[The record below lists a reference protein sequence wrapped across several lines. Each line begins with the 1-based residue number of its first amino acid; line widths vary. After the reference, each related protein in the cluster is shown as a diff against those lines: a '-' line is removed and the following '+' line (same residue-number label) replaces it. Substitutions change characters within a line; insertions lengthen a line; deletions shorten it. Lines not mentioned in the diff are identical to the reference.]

1 MKIEDKLVAS
11 VINGLKAL
19 YGQEVP
25 EKMVQLQKT
34 KKEFE
39 GHLTLVVFPFL
50 KMSRKGP
57 EQTAQEIGEYLKAN
71 EPAVAAFNVIKGF
84 LNLTI
89 ASATWIELLNEI
101 QADEQYG
108 LVKATETS
116 PLVMIEY
123 SSPNTNKPLH
133 LGHVRNNLLGNAL
146 ANIVAANGNKV
157 VKTNIVNDRGIHI
170 CKSMLAW
177 KKYGNGETP
186 ETSGKK
192 GDHLVGDYYVIFNNK
207 LKEEINTICI
217 SESWDE
223 LPDIIADNIK
233 NNLRLIEDYK
243 NRLIEA
249 YYSLPFESI
258 PFLTSEI
265 EILAETAHDNGDW
278 NGFFKELP
286 EILNQDQ
293 LNDFLP
299 FFEEIDY
306 LQNQINDFE
315 SGIKSLVERNSP
327 LMQEAREMLVKWEA
341 GDPEVRGLWEMM
353 NNWVYAGFDETY
365 KKMGVSFDKIYYE
378 SNTYLEGKEK
388 VMEGLEKGFF
398 YKKEDGSVWADLT
411 AEGLDHKLL
420 LRGDGTSVYMTQDI
434 GTAKLRFADYPIN
447 KMIYVVGNEQNYH
460 FQVLSILLDKLG
472 FEWGKSLVHF
482 SYGMVELPEGKMKS
496 REGTVVDADDL
507 MEEMIATAKETSQE
521 LGKLDGLTQEEA
533 DDIARIVGLGALKY
547 FILKVD
553 ARKNMT
559 FNPKESIDFNGNT
572 GPFIQ
577 YTYARIQSVLRK
589 AAESGIVIP
598 EQIPAGIELSEKEE
612 GLIQMVADFAAVVK
626 QAGEDYSPSIIANYT
641 YDLVKEYNQFYHD
654 YSILREENEAV
665 KVFRIALS
673 ANVAKV
679 VRLGMNLLGIEVP
692 SRM

>member
-1 MKIEDKLVAS
+1 MKIEDKIVAS
-11 VINGLKAL
+11 VISGLKAL

-25 EKMVQLQKT
+25 EKMVQIQKT

-89 ASATWIELLNEI
+89 ASATWIQLLNEI

-192 GDHLVGDYYVIFNNK
+192 GDHLIGDFYVAFDQHYKAEIADIMEK
-207 LKEEINTICI
+207 EGLSKEE
-217 SESWDE
+217 
-223 LPDIIADNIK
+223 
-233 NNLRLIEDYK
+233 
-243 NRLIEA
+243 
-249 YYSLPFESI
+249 
-258 PFLTSEI
+258 
-265 EILAETAHDNGDW
+265 AE
-278 NGFFKELP
+278 KRS
-286 EILNQDQ
+286 Q
-293 LNDFLP
+293 
-299 FFEEIDY
+299 
-306 LQNQINDFE
+306 
-315 SGIKSLVERNSP
+315 
-327 LMQEAREMLVKWEA
+327 LMQEARSMLVRWEDK
-341 GDPEVRGLWEMM
+341 DPEVRRIWEMM
-353 NNWVYAGFDETY
+353 NSWVYAGFDQTY
-365 KKMGVSFDKIYYE
+365 RRMGVDFDKIYYE
-378 SNTYLEGKEK
+378 SDTYLEGKEK
-388 VMEGLEKGFF
+388 VLEGLEKGIMFR
-398 YKKEDGSVWADLT
+398 KDDGSVWADLT
-411 AEGLDHKLL
+411 ADGLDHKLL
-420 LRGDGTSVYMTQDI
+420 LRSDGTSVYMTQDI
-434 GTAKLRFADYPIN
+434 GTAKLRYQDFPID

-460 FQVLSILLDKLG
+460 FQVLSLLLDRLG
-472 FEWGKSLVHF
+472 FKWGKDLVHF

-507 MEEMIATAKETSQE
+507 MDDMVATAREVSAG
-521 LGKLDGLTQEEA
+521 LGKLDGMSDEEMA
-533 DDIARIVGLGALKY
+533 QIAETVGLGALKY
-547 FILKVD
+547 FLLKVD
-553 ARKNMT
+553 PRKNIT

-577 YTYARIQSVLRK
+577 YTYARIRSVLRK
-589 AAESGIVIP
+589 AAESGFAIGSYSDVVP
-598 EQIPAGIELSEKEE
+598 GEKEIA
-612 GLIQMVADFAAVVK
+612 LVQRLADFPAVVAE
-626 QAGEDYSPSIIANYT
+626 AGRTYSPALIANYV

-654 YSILREENEAV
+654 CSILRESDEAV
-665 KVFRIALS
+665 RSLRLCLS
-673 ANVAKV
+673 EVTADV
-679 VRLGMNLLGIEVP
+679 VRRGMSLLGISVP
-692 SRM
+692 ERM

>member
-11 VINGLKAL
+11 VISGLKAL
-19 YGQEVP
+19 YSQEVP
-25 EKMVQLQKT
+25 EKMVQIQKT

-57 EQTAQEIGEYLKAN
+57 EQTAQEIGEYLKVN

-89 ASATWIELLNEI
+89 ASATWIDLLNEI

-192 GDHLVGDYYVIFNNK
+192 GDHLVGDYYVSFDK
-207 LKEEINTICI
+207 H
-217 SESWDE
+217 
-223 LPDIIADNIK
+223 
-233 NNLRLIEDYK
+233 YK
-243 NRLIEA
+243 
-249 YYSLPFESI
+249 
-258 PFLTSEI
+258 
-265 EILAETAHDNGDW
+265 AEV
-278 NGFFKELP
+278 KELMT
-286 EILNQDQ
+286 EFAAQGMSED
-293 LNDFLP
+293 
-299 FFEEIDY
+299 EAKAKAEAA
-306 LQNQINDFE
+306 
-315 SGIKSLVERNSP
+315 SP

-341 GDPEVRGLWEMM
+341 GDPEIRGLWEMM

-365 KKMGVSFDKIYYE
+365 RKMGVSFDKIYYE

-398 YKKEDGSVWADLT
+398 FKKEDGSVWADLT

-420 LRGDGTSVYMTQDI
+420 LRGDGTPVYMTQDI
-434 GTAKLRFADYPIN
+434 GTAKLRFADYPID

-589 AAESGIVIP
+589 AAESGIVVP
-598 EQIPAGIELSEKEE
+598 GQIPAGIELSEKEE

-654 YSILREENEAV
+654 FSILREENEAV

-679 VRLGMNLLGIEVP
+679 VRLGMSLLGIEVP